1 MMMNTPARSRAAVG
15 KINKQKFIGTVWLDG
30 VSQLS
35 ILSDFNS
42 LELRQ
47 QYNIKIGYDMKV
59 RYNTI
64 RK

>member
-1 MMMNTPARSRAAVG
+1 MMMNTPARSRTAVG

-42 LELRQ
+42 SELRQ
-47 QYNIKIGYDMKV
+47 QYNIKIGYNTEV

-64 RK
+64 QQ